1 MKYLLILFFCIFLS
15 SDDDDIVVRKTI
27 DSDVYKDTSNSF
39 CKPKPSPTDGSWF
52 EDFVKPTLSKK
63 EWNYSISNG
72 FYDDGEYISGWGNGE
87 IQYYT
92 NPKKN
97 NNKNTTKNLFIEDGF
112 LKIQPIK
119 NLSLI
124 HI

>member
-27 DSDVYKDTSNSF
+27 DSDVYKNTSNSF

-63 EWNYSISNG
+63 EWNYSCLL
-72 FYDDGEYISGWGNGE
+72 
-87 IQYYT
+87 YT
-92 NPKKN
+92 SPSPR
-97 NNKNTTKNLFIEDGF
+97 DY
-112 LKIQPIK
+112 
-119 NLSLI
+119 
-124 HI
+124 